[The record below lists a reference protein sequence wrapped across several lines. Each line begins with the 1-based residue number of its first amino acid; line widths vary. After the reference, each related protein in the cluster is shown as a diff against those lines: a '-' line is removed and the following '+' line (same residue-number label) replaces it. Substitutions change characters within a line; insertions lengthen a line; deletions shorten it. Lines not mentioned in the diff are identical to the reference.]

1 MLQIAHPAGNDLSPA
16 AVQTGAEPKGGV
28 KHKPWKHSI
37 SKESFCDWVYQTGAS
52 HPVAPHCF
60 QRLGHCVPLFFT
72 AFGGKIQAARHAG
85 GRWLAEKLRAL
96 KTIAVEFQRM
106 YKGFQERPFFDFRSR
121 NLGPEHRR
129 ILEMMILF
137 VFINSILFKLSATG
151 GRQ

>member
-37 SKESFCDWVYQTGAS
+37 SRESFCDWVLQNGAS
-52 HPVAPHCF
+52 HPVPPHCF
-60 QRLGHCVPLFFT
+60 QAT
-72 AFGGKIQAARHAG
+72 RHAG

-96 KTIAVEFQRM
+96 KRIAVESQRM
-106 YKGFQERPFFDFRSR
+106 YKGFQERLFFDIRSR
-121 NLGPEHRR
+121 KVGAACRL
-129 ILEMMILF
+129 ILETMIF
-137 VFINSILFKLSATG
+137 CSFINIVRFKLRARG

>member
-1 MLQIAHPAGNDLSPA
+1 MNPEH
-16 AVQTGAEPKGGV
+16 TGAG
-28 KHKPWKHSI
+28 S
-37 SKESFCDWVYQTGAS
+37 TGCKKSALKT
-52 HPVAPHCF
+52 PDQKAILF
-60 QRLGHCVPLFFT
+60 RLT
-72 AFGGKIQAARHAG
+72 
-85 GRWLAEKLRAL
+85 EKYRAL

>member
-85 GRWLAEKLRAL
+85 DRWLAEKLRAL
-96 KTIAVEFQRM
+96 KRIAVESQRM
-106 YKGFQERPFFDFRSR
+106 YKGFQERVFFDIRSR
-121 NLGPEHRR
+121 NLGAAGHL
-129 ILEMMILF
+129 ILETMIF
-137 VFINSILFKLSATG
+137 CSFINIVRFKLSARG